1 MARHSFHVQLGK
13 KRCQF
18 FGVRGC
24 SFFFLK
30 FLWKHKRA
38 SLSKSKRFQCKCLAL
53 PGCMAPAASP
63 KSWRKTS
70 IWRPASWG
78 PEGRF
83 AGRIW
88 LLKGWWHLANALYTY
103 PFLSSLSPP
112 RKADCKCNRLCCRSV
127 YQYLSGW
134 GMHIPYKLLP
144 ASLFLHM
151 RLIGPEVHA
160 LSGPRPHQ
168 MGCLAYYPSL
178 WGVVVIYSC
187 LFEHW
192 KGKAYMRDVF
202 LFFLACKFCCC
213 QVHWMNK
220 KGFTQTAM
228 VKMIAGT
235 MRGFFSGF
243 FGHKGAT
250 ISATIGLPQMIPSI
264 PGNVWAWK
272 IRTQLHQYHMAS
284 LGPLGEVGEGV
295 DHNAN
300 KWPQK
305 TIQMRK
311 REEQNLGW
319 VWHSVAIAL
328 IRWGHCPHQ
337 LHPRWCVWSI
347 VWTCLRKADICL
359 GSFTK
364 NGGFSQQQLPN

>member
-1 MARHSFHVQLGK
+1 
-13 KRCQF
+13 
-18 FGVRGC
+18 
-24 SFFFLK
+24 
-30 FLWKHKRA
+30 
-38 SLSKSKRFQCKCLAL
+38 
-53 PGCMAPAASP
+53 MAPAASP

-88 LLKGWWHLANALYTY
+88 LLKGWWYLANALYTY
-103 PFLSSLSPP
+103 PFLCSLTSP

-134 GMHIPYKLLP
+134 GMHIPYKFLP

-178 WGVVVIYSC
+178 WGVVVYSC

-202 LFFLACKFCCC
+202 CFFFACFAAARCIGWTRRVLHKQPWWKWLLAPCVASSVASLDTK
-213 QVHWMNK
+213 VPPS
-220 KGFTQTAM
+220 
-228 VKMIAGT
+228 VPP
-235 MRGFFSGF
+235 
-243 FGHKGAT
+243 
-250 ISATIGLPQMIPSI
+250 SAFPQMIPSI
-264 PGNVWAWK
+264 PGIPAPLKTGRSYTSIIWRALALWEKLEKVW
-272 IRTQLHQYHMAS
+272 TTMPTN
-284 LGPLGEVGEGV
+284 GP
-295 DHNAN
+295 N
-300 KWPQK
+300 K

-311 REEQNLGW
+311 KGGTKLGL
-319 VWHSVAIAL
+319 SVA
-328 IRWGHCPHQ
+328 
-337 LHPRWCVWSI
+337 
-347 VWTCLRKADICL
+347 
-359 GSFTK
+359 
-364 NGGFSQQQLPN
+364 